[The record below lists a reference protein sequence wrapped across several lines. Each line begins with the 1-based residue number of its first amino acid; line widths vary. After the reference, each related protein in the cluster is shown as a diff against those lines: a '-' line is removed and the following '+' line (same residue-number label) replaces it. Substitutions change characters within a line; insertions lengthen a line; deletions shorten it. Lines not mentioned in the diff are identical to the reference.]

1 MHSTTN
7 FFIVVLEGFLDFKY
21 KSSKINMCNGVLQ
34 IGFLKALEA

>member
-1 MHSTTN
+1 MFNSN
-7 FFIVVLEGFLDFKY
+7 FFIVIPEGFLDFKY